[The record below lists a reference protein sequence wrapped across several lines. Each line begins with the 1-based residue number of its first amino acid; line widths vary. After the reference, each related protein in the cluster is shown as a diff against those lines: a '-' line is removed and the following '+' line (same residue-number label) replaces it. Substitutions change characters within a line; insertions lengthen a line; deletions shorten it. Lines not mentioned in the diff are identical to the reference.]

1 MCFLL
6 FSKFL
11 CTRTEIFF
19 RLYMC
24 GLDNLCYICA
34 LFVPVHSIIAL
45 MTIKD
50 IAKKAGVSRGT
61 VDRVLHN
68 RGSVSESKR
77 LKVQEIIDRMDFR
90 PNVHASLIAS
100 AKPRKIVCLIPQF
113 TVGDI
118 WDLTAKGVGS
128 AAQEVKNLGVSVEL
142 MTYNQYDADSFN
154 ATCDALLEH
163 RPDGVVVAPIF
174 RSGTFNLVKR
184 LSALDVPYVYI
195 DTKLDDDGYLEFF
208 GLPMYQ
214 SGYLG
219 GRLLTENYED
229 LISEIINV
237 KIIRDKN
244 SLSDPTMVRSS
255 GFMDYIHEN
264 LPQTNVKT
272 VWINPLDKNET
283 FAALDSVLDGESV
296 SSRTTGR
303 KTAGKFLITFNS
315 RVHLV
320 ADYIRER
327 KISGCR
333 VVGYD
338 MLEKNLQALRDG
350 TVSCLI
356 AQHSDTRAALAVRS
370 LAEYLVLGHP
380 ILRRDN
386 YSMMDILNSCN
397 CDYY

>member
-1 MCFLL
+1 
-6 FSKFL
+6 
-11 CTRTEIFF
+11 
-19 RLYMC
+19 MC
-24 GLDNLCYICA
+24 GLNELCYICA
-34 LFVPVHSIIAL
+34 IFVLGHSIVAL

-90 PNVHASLIAS
+90 PNEHASFIAS
-100 AKPRKIVCLIPQF
+100 ARPRKIVCLIPQF
-113 TVGDI
+113 TSGDI
-118 WDLTAKGVGS
+118 WDLTAKGVDS
-128 AAQEVKNLGVSVEL
+128 AAQEVKSLGVSVEL

-154 ATCDALLEH
+154 ATCDALLEQ

-184 LSALDVPYVYI
+184 LSALGIPYVYI

-229 LISEIINV
+229 KIREIINIR
-237 KIIRDKN
+237 IIRDKK

-264 LPQTNVKT
+264 LPHATVKT
-272 VWINPLDKNET
+272 VWINPLDKDET
-283 FAALDSVLDGESV
+283 FATLDSVLGGE
-296 SSRTTGR
+296 TMPAQTNGR
-303 KTAGKFLITFNS
+303 KAVSKFLITFNS

-320 ADYIRER
+320 SEYIRER
-327 KISGCR
+327 KICGCR

-386 YSMMDILNSCN
+386 YSMMDILNNCN

>member
-1 MCFLL
+1 
-6 FSKFL
+6 
-11 CTRTEIFF
+11 
-19 RLYMC
+19 MC
-24 GLDNLCYICA
+24 GFDELCYICA
-34 LFVPVHSIIAL
+34 LFVLVHINVAI

-77 LKVQEIIDRMDFR
+77 LKVQGIIDRMNFR
-90 PNVHASLIAS
+90 PNEHASLIAS

-113 TVGDI
+113 ASGDI
-118 WDLTAKGVGS
+118 WDLTAKGVES
-128 AAQEVKNLGVSVEL
+128 AALEVKSIGVSVEL

-154 ATCDALLEH
+154 ATCDALLEQ

-184 LSALDVPYVYI
+184 LSALGIPYVYI

-229 LISEIINV
+229 RISEIIDV
-237 KIIRDKN
+237 RIIRDKN

-264 LPQTNVKT
+264 LPHAVVKT
-272 VWINPLDKNET
+272 VWINPLNKEET
-283 FAALDSVLDGESV
+283 FATLDGV
-296 SSRTTGR
+296 LGGHPVPAQAAGR
-303 KTAGKFLITFNS
+303 KAVSKFLITFNS

-350 TVSCLI
+350 TVNCLI

-386 YSMMDILNSCN
+386 YSMMDILNNCN

>member
-1 MCFLL
+1 
-6 FSKFL
+6 
-11 CTRTEIFF
+11 
-19 RLYMC
+19 
-24 GLDNLCYICA
+24 
-34 LFVPVHSIIAL
+34 

-77 LKVQEIIDRMDFR
+77 LKVQEIIDKMDFR
-90 PNVHASLIAS
+90 PNEHASLIAS

-113 TVGDI
+113 ASGDI
-118 WDLTAKGVGS
+118 WDLTAKGVES
-128 AAQEVKNLGVSVEL
+128 AAKEVKSIGVSVEL

-154 ATCDALLEH
+154 ATCDALLDAQ
-163 RPDGVVVAPIF
+163 PDGVIVAPMF

-184 LSALDVPYVYI
+184 LSARNIPYVYI
-195 DTKLDDDGYLEFF
+195 DTKLDDDDYLEFF

-219 GRLLTENYED
+219 GRLLTENYESQ
-229 LISEIINV
+229 IREIINV
-237 KIIRDKN
+237 RIIRDKN

-264 LPQTNVKT
+264 LPHAAIRT
-272 VWINPLDKNET
+272 VWINPLDKEET
-283 FAALDSVLDGESV
+283 FATLDGVLGGGREQATMSGAKSV
-296 SSRTTGR
+296 N
-303 KTAGKFLITFNS
+303 KFLITFNS

-320 ADYIRER
+320 AEYIRER

-350 TVSCLI
+350 TVSYII

-370 LAEYLVLGHP
+370 LAEYMVLGHP

-386 YSMMDILNSCN
+386 YSMMDILNNCN